1 MGIVLPDA
9 SAMPNDLRRS
19 EWKWKFT
26 PPRMHFGVRSFV
38 RCLLAHSHM
47 NDRRFG
53 MEWMPSAVPPSLP
66 PAFPTNATVVC
77 GASEMIQEEPS
88 FLPSSRALH
97 CGRRPSFACVGQQA
111 EPEFKWLMGVVSKG
125 ECATAAMVPSIL
137 EAMFSFCR
145 SSVERRSRGCFD
157 RVGGLI
163 ARGGGGG
170 WCGLRPGQLVS
181 RQTANKWTKIVKCA
195 SASSVLLTD
204 RPMHCQ
210 DQRSPCRPS
219 VSSRFPHEGNLKF

>member
-9 SAMPNDLRRS
+9 SAMPNDLRRRQQAVS
-19 EWKWKFT
+19 GWKWKFT

-53 MEWMPSAVPPSLP
+53 MEWMPAPAVP

-125 ECATAAMVPSIL
+125 ECATAAMVPSIQ

-163 ARGGGGG
+163 ARGGGAEEDGAG
-170 WCGLRPGQLVS
+170 CDL
-181 RQTANKWTKIVKCA
+181 
-195 SASSVLLTD
+195 ASSSPAK
-204 RPMHCQ
+204 RPING
-210 DQRSPCRPS
+210 RK
-219 VSSRFPHEGNLKF
+219 L